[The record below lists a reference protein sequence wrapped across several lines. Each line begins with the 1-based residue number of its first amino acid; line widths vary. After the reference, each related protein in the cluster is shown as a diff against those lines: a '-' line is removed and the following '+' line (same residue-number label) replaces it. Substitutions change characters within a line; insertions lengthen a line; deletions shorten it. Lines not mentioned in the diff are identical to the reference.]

1 MATLAKEGC
10 SLFVLPNI
18 MWEPFVLSVHGKP
31 PLESEN
37 SMKNTDTI
45 EPDTDM
51 LPEYDFD
58 YSKSKPN
65 RFAEIKSNVTIVLDS
80 DVAAVFFST
89 SEAVNKA
96 LRAIL
101 SALPK

>member
-1 MATLAKEGC
+1 MKITEG
-10 SLFVLPNI
+10 
-18 MWEPFVLSVHGKP
+18 
-31 PLESEN
+31 
-37 SMKNTDTI
+37 I

-58 YSKSKPN
+58 FSKSKPN

-80 DVAAVFFST
+80 DVAAVFTT

-96 LRAIL
+96 LRALL